1 VVRLKGGDPLTFGRG
16 SEEALELARRG
27 IPFEIIPGITSA
39 QGCAATSKVP
49 LTHRGLATGV
59 RYLTGHCRQDAG
71 LDFDWSGLADPDT
84 TLVVYM
90 GLANIAEISARLI
103 EHGLDVVTPVMAVSR
118 GTTPI
123 ERRLVTTLDS
133 VFDDVRR
140 ADFEG
145 PMLFIIGKVVS
156 LAEELAGVADG
167 GAEDDAALRA

>member
-1 VVRLKGGDPLTFGRG
+1 
-16 SEEALELARRG
+16 
-27 IPFEIIPGITSA
+27 
-39 QGCAATSKVP
+39 
-49 LTHRGLATGV
+49 
-59 RYLTGHCRQDAG
+59 
-71 LDFDWSGLADPDT
+71 
-84 TLVVYM
+84 
-90 GLANIAEISARLI
+90 
-103 EHGLDVVTPVMAVSR
+103 MAVSR

-145 PMLFIIGKVVS
+145 PVLFIIGKVVS